1 MIFFVEG
8 YGGVSDEKIGINFR
22 NLLDIECDRPM
33 SEEKLCRFKTMTEIR
48 YFLSDVVYGE

>member
-22 NLLDIECDRPM
+22 NLFDIECDRPM